1 MNENELFNKTI
12 FKKYKILSLLGTGS
26 FGFVFKGINIID
38 KTNVAIKMEDWKNKS
53 NLLESETY
61 LLYYLKGFGIP
72 EVITFGVCGKYKVLI
87 ENLLGKTLGKIFY
100 ELNHNFSLK
109 DICMIAIQ
117 LIDRF
122 EYIHS
127 KYIIHRDV
135 KPDNMLVDIE
145 TNKIIYIIDFGLSK
159 KYRSSRTGKHI
170 KFKIQKT
177 LTGSEVYASVNAHQ
191 GKIQSRRDDLES
203 LGYILI
209 FFGKKG
215 LLPWRGLKIDN
226 IFQRIKKIYSIKK
239 SIDISS
245 LCSGLPQEFYDYIK
259 YVKSLKFEEDPDYNY
274 LRGLFLNIM
283 NKMNYINDLEFT
295 WLNKNELNKKILKKN
310 YREVTNC
317 NIINILKRRES
328 PRQRLYKKILNSR
341 EKDKNNNKIDDGL
354 DENNEKKQNKI
365 LLKNNEKIMN
375 KNIIDTKKIEIT
387 YHANIKSSKYL
398 QKRNS
403 YNNYKDIKF
412 NDENVNL
419 NIINIS
425 KNNSKKQMKEE
436 KEDLNQNNIDNI
448 LNNSKENKNNDCNR
462 NVCGMSNTYNSTF
475 GILFNNLNLK
485 NIKRCEENNII
496 KKICSFE
503 DIQNTYNPKN
513 NDFNNINNVQ
523 NKNNKNN
530 NINNNESNVIHY
542 NSKNKNKIISLKNN
556 KKNIK
561 FLTNNNNKLL
571 NLNHIIN
578 NSIGLNNSLKF
589 KKQIKRSNS
598 NNTPLTNAYLISPN
612 KHTSPNNNNNIQ
624 KGINNYYKQK
634 KIPNL
639 NMIRRKKISLKI
651 LTNDININNPD
662 LFHRNNKY
670 KKTKQNNSANQK
682 KNIINESNQIPIN
695 AKQLFLYSANSKNK
709 NKYNLL
715 RNMPLLNESK
725 SLNNINNTMDNNYI
739 FNNSKFSIKNDI
751 HIQMFKDNNK
761 MNSSSYYNK
770 DKNLSLYNPKLSL
783 LKKNMREL
791 NIYEYKSY
799 K

>member
-1 MNENELFNKTI
+1 
-12 FKKYKILSLLGTGS
+12 
-26 FGFVFKGINIID
+26 
-38 KTNVAIKMEDWKNKS
+38 
-53 NLLESETY
+53 
-61 LLYYLKGFGIP
+61 
-72 EVITFGVCGKYKVLI
+72 
-87 ENLLGKTLGKIFY
+87 
-100 ELNHNFSLK
+100 
-109 DICMIAIQ
+109 
-117 LIDRF
+117 
-122 EYIHS
+122 
-127 KYIIHRDV
+127 
-135 KPDNMLVDIE
+135 MLVDIE

-170 KFKIQKT
+170 KFAKQKT
-177 LTGSEVYASVNAHQ
+177 LTGSEIYASVNTHE

-226 IFQRIKKIYSIKK
+226 RFHRIKKIYSIKK

-245 LCSGLPQEFYDYIK
+245 LCSELPQEFYDYIK
-259 YVKSLKFEEDPDYNY
+259 YVKCLKFEEDPDYNY
-274 LRGLFLNIM
+274 FRGLFLNIM

-295 WLNKNELNKKILKKN
+295 WLNKTELNKKKLKKN
-310 YREVTNC
+310 YRTVTNC

-328 PRQRLYKKILNSR
+328 PRQRLYRKILNSR
-341 EKDKNNNKIDDGL
+341 EKDKNINKIDNGL
-354 DENNEKKQNKI
+354 DENNEKKQNNI

-375 KNIIDTKKIEIT
+375 KIIIDTKKIEMT
-387 YHANIKSSKYL
+387 YHANIKFSKYL

-403 YNNYKDIKF
+403 YNNYKNIKF

-425 KNNSKKQMKEE
+425 KNNSKKQIKEE
-436 KEDLNQNNIDNI
+436 IKDSNKNNIENI
-448 LNNSKENKNNDCNR
+448 LNNSKETKNNDCIR
-462 NVCGMSNTYNSTF
+462 NVYSINTFNSTF
-475 GILFNNLNLK
+475 GISFNNLNLK
-485 NIKRCEENNII
+485 DIKRCEENNIV
-496 KKICSFE
+496 KKMCFFE
-503 DIQNTYNPKN
+503 DIQNIYNPKN

-530 NINNNESNVIHY
+530 NNNENNLIHY

-556 KKNIK
+556 EKNTK

-571 NLNHIIN
+571 NHNHIIN
-578 NSIGLNNSLKF
+578 NSIGLNDSLKF
-589 KKQIKRSNS
+589 KKQIKRNNS
-598 NNTPLTNAYLISPN
+598 NNTLLTNSYPISLN
-612 KHTSPNNNNNIQ
+612 KHTSPNNNNIK

-634 KIPNL
+634 IIPNL
-639 NMIRRKKISLKI
+639 NMSRRKKISRKI
-651 LTNDININNPD
+651 VTNDININNPD

-670 KKTKQNNSANQK
+670 KKSKQNNSANQK
-682 KNIINESNQIPIN
+682 KNIINEANQIPIN

-725 SLNNINNTMDNNYI
+725 SLNNINYTMGNNNYI

-751 HIQMFKDNNK
+751 YIQMFKDNSEII
-761 MNSSSYYNK
+761 SSSYYNK

-783 LKKNMREL
+783 LKKNMRKL
-791 NIYEYKSY
+791 NIYGYKSY